1 MHAGDNLDTPFTGKG
16 IVIGVIDQSFEFKH
30 MGFLDEN
37 GKSRIKMLWDRSKD
51 IEKDIQSKAAPVYNV
66 DALTKTTK
74 PTTQVVAT
82 APTSPTSPQEAN
94 MPTIPSMVL
103 HLRQTLLSS
112 PLRLKTQRSSKTYVP

>member
-51 IEKDIQSKAAPVYNV
+51 IEKDIQSKAASVYNV
-66 DALTKTTK
+66 DALTKTH
-74 PTTQVVAT
+74 
-82 APTSPTSPQEAN
+82 EN
-94 MPTIPSMVL
+94 
-103 HLRQTLLSS
+103 LR
-112 PLRLKTQRSSKTYVP
+112 PR